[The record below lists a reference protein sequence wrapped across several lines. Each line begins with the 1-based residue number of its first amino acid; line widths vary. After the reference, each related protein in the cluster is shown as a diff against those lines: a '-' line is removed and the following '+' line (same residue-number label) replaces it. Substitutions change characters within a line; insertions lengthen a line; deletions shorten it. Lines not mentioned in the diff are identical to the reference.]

1 MNYISFL
8 SGVYIIAF
16 SASGLIFLR
25 FFKATGDRFFKYFCF
40 ACWMLAIER
49 IVLFFIATGHVS
61 QTTITP
67 ESETWVYF
75 FRLFAFLMIVYA
87 IVDKNRNP

>member
-8 SGVYIIAF
+8 SGVYMITFA
-16 SASGLIFLR
+16 ASGLIFLK

-49 IVLFFIATGHVS
+49 VALFFIADRYTSKELYV
-61 QTTITP
+61 P

-75 FRLFAFLMIVYA
+75 FRLIAFLLIVYA
-87 IVDKNRNP
+87 IVDKNRNQ